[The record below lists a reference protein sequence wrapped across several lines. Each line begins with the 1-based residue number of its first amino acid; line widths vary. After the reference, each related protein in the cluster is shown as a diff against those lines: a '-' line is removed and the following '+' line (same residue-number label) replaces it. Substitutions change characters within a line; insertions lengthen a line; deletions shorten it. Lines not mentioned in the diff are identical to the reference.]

1 MKTITLLNE
10 KGGVGKTTLA
20 TTLAAG
26 YANMGAS
33 VLLIDADAQGQ
44 ASIAFGARKE
54 PGFYDLLKRMADWRT
69 VLKTIPAD
77 RYAPNGH
84 ANGRLALL
92 PGNDETRSIASVIPS
107 ATLLWERLAEVES
120 AFDFVIVDTAP
131 TPSLLHSVVLFAT
144 DALVYPT
151 KLESWSL
158 DGLKESLLH
167 VKQFNRSLVAK
178 DYRPEVHMAG
188 IVPNMTELGTTE
200 HADNMNTLAQ
210 QFGNQILRP
219 IPKRTA
225 WRESTSAALSIF
237 AYAPG
242 SAEAES
248 AQNFV
253 EGINASLAS

>member
-1 MKTITLLNE
+1 MQVITLLNE

-26 YANMGAS
+26 YALQGAS

-44 ASIAFGARKE
+44 ASIAFGASKE
-54 PGFYDLLKRMADWRT
+54 PCFYDLLKRQADWRT
-69 VLKTIPAD
+69 VLRSIPAD
-77 RYAPNGH
+77 RYAPSGH
-84 ANGRLALL
+84 TAGRLALL

-107 ATLLWERLAEVES
+107 ATLLWERLGEVED
-120 AFDFVIVDTAP
+120 AFDIVVIDTAP

-167 VKQFNRSLVAK
+167 VKQFNKSLVAK
-178 DYRPEVHMAG
+178 DYRAPVSMAG
-188 IVPNMTELGTTE
+188 IVPTMTELGTTE
-200 HADNMNTLAQ
+200 HAENLNTLSQ

-219 IPKRTA
+219 IPKRTG
-225 WRESTSAALSIF
+225 WREATSAALSIF

-242 SAEAES
+242 SAEAE
-248 AQNFV
+248 AARVFV
-253 EGINASLAS
+253 EGIHASLSA